1 MKIFNMNFN
10 KKSCHSLMT
19 ALKQTRRKL
28 AMPVIVTVTVTIIMI
43 MTMTVIVEAMK
54 IMMTTKIC
62 LILRTKI
69 LSLLMI

>member
-28 AMPVIVTVTVTIIMI
+28 AIVTVTVTIIMI